1 MHPHKRFNSSGLGWR
16 ELENKKQ
23 ERFTMVAKNAPVVF
37 VYKNDILNGHKITL
51 KTEIAYLF

>member
-1 MHPHKRFNSSGLGWR
+1 
-16 ELENKKQ
+16 LENKKQ